1 LNFNYPSKI
10 IFHVVLGILLFSVG
24 LFAKLFF
31 FGVIAYFLYQ
41 IISLPQKEKTVMV
54 LKACAYIVGA
64 EVLFRMTKAGIFY
77 ESSKYFV
84 IFFMLIGMYYNG
96 LSNRSYPYV
105 LFLFL
110 LIPSIVIA
118 SMTIG
123 LDSNL
128 RTNIAFVLSGP
139 VCLGISALYSFNKKI
154 RLKQLL
160 DVLLYLGL
168 PIVSLTAYLFLYT
181 VSLEDI
187 FRGTASNFAASGGF
201 GPNQVA
207 TVLGI
212 GMFVFCINFFLNS
225 KDILVKAINIGLF
238 GIMSYRGIIT
248 FSRGGVITAILM
260 IFSFL
265 VIFYYKSSSRN
276 KRIITVSFFTIIFA
290 SAVIWIV
297 SSNQTGGLI
306 DKRYSNQDASGKLK
320 EDVSAG
326 RVDLFLGELEGFI
339 SEPFFGVGAS
349 GMKELRL
356 QKLGYVVATHNELSR
371 MLSEHGMLGIV
382 MLLIL
387 IIVPLTYRINNK
399 RNYFFYAL
407 LVFWFATINHSAM
420 RIAAPGFI
428 YALALLN
435 VTYEKRP
442 VHRKRLIKQRKD

>member
-1 LNFNYPSKI
+1 MNLNYPSKI
-10 IFHVVLGILLFSVG
+10 ILHIVIGILLYFVAFFS
-24 LFAKLFF
+24 KIFF
-31 FGVIAYFLYQ
+31 FGVIIYFLVN
-41 IISLPQKEKTVMV
+41 IFSSSKEKKTVEV

-64 EVLFRMTKAGIFY
+64 EVLFRMTKAGVFY
-77 ESSKYFV
+77 ESSKYLV
-84 IFFMLIGMYYNG
+84 IFFMLIGMYYRG
-96 LSNRSYPYV
+96 LSNRSYPYL

-110 LIPSIVIA
+110 LIPSILVA
-118 SMTIG
+118 SMNIG

-139 VCLGISALYSFNKKI
+139 VCLGIAALYSFDKKI
-154 RLKQLL
+154 SLKDLIN
-160 DVLLYLGL
+160 VLLFLGL
-168 PIVSLTAYLFLYT
+168 PLVSLITYLFLYT

-187 FRGTASNFAASGGF
+187 FRGTQSNFAASGGF

-207 TVLGI
+207 TVLGL
-212 GMFVFCINFFLNS
+212 GMFVFCVNFFLNS
-225 KDILVKAINIGLF
+225 KETLVKAINIILF
-238 GIMSYRGIIT
+238 GIISFRGIIT

-265 VIFYYKSSSRN
+265 IIIYYKSSIRN
-276 KRIITVSFFTIIFA
+276 KRIIGSSFLAVILA
-290 SAVIWIV
+290 SAVIWVV
-297 SSNQTGGLI
+297 SSNQTSGLI

-349 GMKELRL
+349 GMKERRL
-356 QKLGYVVATHNELSR
+356 QSLGYVVATHNELSR
-371 MLSEHGMLGIV
+371 MLSEHGMLGII

-387 IIVPLTYRINNK
+387 IIVPLTYRVNNK
-399 RNYFFYAL
+399 RNYFFYAF

-442 VHRKRLIKQRKD
+442 VHRQRIIQQRKD

>member
-1 LNFNYPSKI
+1 
-10 IFHVVLGILLFSVG
+10 
-24 LFAKLFF
+24 
-31 FGVIAYFLYQ
+31 
-41 IISLPQKEKTVMV
+41 MV